1 LMDSPNATESLWW
14 PLEGLGT
21 ASISLMGLEL
31 LEVGVLCTI
40 PARPILA
47 RKNPTESE

>member
-21 ASISLMGLEL
+21 ASNPPDIITLLFLQLM
-31 LEVGVLCTI
+31 I
-40 PARPILA
+40 Q
-47 RKNPTESE
+47 